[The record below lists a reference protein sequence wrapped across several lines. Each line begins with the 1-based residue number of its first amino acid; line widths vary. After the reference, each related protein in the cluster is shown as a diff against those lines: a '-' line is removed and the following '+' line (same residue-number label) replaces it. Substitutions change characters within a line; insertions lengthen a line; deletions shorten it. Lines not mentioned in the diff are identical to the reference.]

1 MTNQDILTEKSR
13 GAQCSKGSKNVQ
25 KNTIT
30 SSNTMLITAKSGKN
44 SSPSKLWSVYQ
55 NQSPPSKNPKLGLT
69 KILFKI
75 LKKGELDDAN
85 QIFLQQFTIYS
96 AMCDGMR

>member
-1 MTNQDILTEKSR
+1 M
-13 GAQCSKGSKNVQ
+13 
-25 KNTIT
+25 
-30 SSNTMLITAKSGKN
+30 
-44 SSPSKLWSVYQ
+44 YQ
-55 NQSPPSKNPKLGLT
+55 NQSINPLIPYKNPKLGLT